1 MIRKAKFG
9 LKAKLAL
16 MIVAVTT
23 AVLSGFACHTYI
35 SNRSR
40 LHNDL
45 ILLADNTI
53 EQLSKALVEPMW
65 EVDRKR
71 IDDLIASEM
80 TEKRVFAIEVSINAE
95 PPIHIGKKRD
105 AHWKLADIQGAVG
118 DQKQSG
124 YLSRK
129 KEILKNNKV
138 LGNFRIHLST
148 KYLRQELRRS
158 VTDIFITVVILNSVL
173 VAAMLFLVSKNLI
186 GPIHAIAEC
195 LKGIAA
201 GDLTSCISITTNDE
215 LEELAHAMNIMCE
228 ETEKA
233 VHGSLRISEKLAQ
246 ATAQLASSVQE
257 SSSLLEQMS
266 AGIRHNSDNTGR
278 VGQQMKEAVK
288 MVRDANDSMDALT
301 DSMSNTGHVSSKISE
316 IIKNIDGIAFQTNL
330 LSLNA
335 AIEAARAGDAGAG
348 FAVVAQEVRNL
359 SRRSAESAENT
370 AILVEET
377 IGTVKTGTQLA
388 ENTRAAFLKVSS
400 VFSTVD
406 ALIRD
411 IYSASIEQ
419 SQGIEQI
426 SKAIY
431 DINLVAQHNAKM
443 SDELN
448 SMMVRFNVG
457 KRISN

>member
-9 LKAKLAL
+9 LKAKLTL

-23 AVLSGFACHTYI
+23 LVLSGFACYTYV

-40 LHNDL
+40 LQNDL
-45 ILLADNTI
+45 MLLADNTM
-53 EQLSKALVEPMW
+53 EQLSEALVEPMW
-65 EVDRKR
+65 EVDRTR

-95 PPIHIGKKRD
+95 PPITIGKKRD
-105 AHWKLADIQGAVG
+105 KDKKLTDAAEGIADRNISA
-118 DQKQSG
+118 

-129 KEILKNNKV
+129 KQILKNSKV
-138 LGNFRIHLST
+138 LGSVGIYLST
-148 KYLRQELRRS
+148 QYLRQELRQS
-158 VTDIFITVVILNSVL
+158 VMNIFITVVILNIVL
-173 VAAMLFLVSKNLI
+173 VAAMLVLVSRNLI
-186 GPIHAIAEC
+186 RPIHAIAEC

-201 GDLTSCISITTNDE
+201 GDLTSCISIRTNDE

-233 VHGSLRISEKLAQ
+233 VHGSLRISEKLAE
-246 ATAQLASSVQE
+246 ATTRLASSVQQ
-257 SSSLLEQMS
+257 SSSLLEQMTAS
-266 AGIRHNSDNTGR
+266 IRHNSDNTGR
-278 VGQQMKEAVK
+278 VEQQIKEAVK
-288 MVRDANDSMDALT
+288 MIQSANDSMDALA
-301 DSMSNTGHVSSKISE
+301 DSMSETGRVSNKISE
-316 IIKNIDGIAFQTNL
+316 IIKNIDSIAFQTNL

-335 AIEAARAGDAGAG
+335 AIEAARAGDSGAG

-377 IGTVKTGTQLA
+377 IGTVKNSTHLA
-388 ENTRAAFLKVSS
+388 DSTRAAFLKVSS
-400 VFSTVD
+400 VFSTAD
-406 ALIRD
+406 TLIRD
-411 IYSASIEQ
+411 IYSASKEQ
-419 SQGIEQI
+419 SEGIEQI

-431 DINLVAQHNAKM
+431 DMNSVAQHNAAM

-457 KRISN
+457 KKA